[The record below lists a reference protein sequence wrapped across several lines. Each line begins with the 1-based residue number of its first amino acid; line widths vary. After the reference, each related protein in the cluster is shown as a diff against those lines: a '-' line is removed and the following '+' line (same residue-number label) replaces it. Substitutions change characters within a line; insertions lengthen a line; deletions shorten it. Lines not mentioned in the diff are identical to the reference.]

1 MRTLKLTLKRSEED
15 YDRLE
20 LTNHSLKASLDLTKR
35 EHQSEV
41 DLLVSR
47 SDYLTAKLNR
57 AEKARRRSL
66 NLEDKVG
73 ELEAK
78 MSSLEDRRTAKRR
91 LRRFRRKSLDGGET
105 GRQLDREE
113 LARWKVEECLGLL
126 GNPTELEESLREL
139 QAIVGGGDE
148 EVEAVRRSV
157 GSVVDQLQQVL
168 LSKLNSLEGDGKLEK
183 VAEKMAFERII
194 IGRIQQALE
203 GPSSRL
209 AEKEARE
216 TGHLIVALR
225 RKLQGQTP
233 ATVATPKTSAAYLT
247 KILTKYFISLGQGYR
262 ALRSV
267 TLQPQSPSLQS
278 LLEQQRKIHEM
289 YRAYYESKLTRL
301 TGHLDGLNELTSQ
314 IARRELCA
322 HQLGQALRKAART
335 YQAHFDADQSN
346 CFAFYASERAA
357 LELWSDSVAVRLR
370 HEIDNVVASLPRV
383 PSETATPPGELREF
397 ADVVAHKALID
408 ARIDV
413 LTGRFEDELT
423 RNEDGPA
430 RCWFDRQ
437 HYLEELRDEP
447 GLVGADLEAEFL
459 CMLDQSLADLG
470 GFDEVSDRLFVCQ
483 MSKF

>member
-1 MRTLKLTLKRSEED
+1 MIFLQVRTLKLTLRRSEED

-20 LTNHSLKASLDLTKR
+20 LANHSLKASLDVTKR

-47 SDYLTAKLNR
+47 LDYLTAKLNR

-78 MSSLEDRRTAKRR
+78 MSSLEDRRTVKRR

-105 GRQLDREE
+105 GRKFDRE
-113 LARWKVEECLGLL
+113 
-126 GNPTELEESLREL
+126 ELEESLREL
-139 QAIVGGGDE
+139 QVIVGGGDE
-148 EVEAVRRSV
+148 EVEVVRRSV

-168 LSKLNSLEGDGKLEK
+168 LSKLQSVEGEEGQLGR

-216 TGHLIVALR
+216 TGHLIVALEK
-225 RKLQGQTP
+225 KLQGQTP
-233 ATVATPKTSAAYLT
+233 ATLTTAKTSAAYLT
-247 KILTKYFISLGQGYR
+247 KILTKYFISLGQGYQS
-262 ALRSV
+262 LKSI
-267 TLQPQSPSLQS
+267 TLKPQSPSLQS

-289 YRAYYESKLTRL
+289 YRNYQEKKLTLL
-301 TGHLDGLNELTSQ
+301 TGHLDSLTDLTSQ
-314 IARRELCA
+314 IARGELIK
-322 HQLGQALRKAART
+322 HQLGQALLKAART
-335 YQAHFDADQSN
+335 YQAHFDSDQSN

-357 LELWSDSVAVRLR
+357 LELWSDSVAVCLR
-370 HEIDNVVASLPRV
+370 QEIDNAVASLAERV
-383 PSETATPPGELREF
+383 PRLAHDVATPTGELHEF

-413 LTGRFEDELT
+413 LTGRFKDDLT
-423 RNEDGPA
+423 QNEDGLV
-430 RCWFDRQ
+430 RSWFDRQ
-437 HYLEELRDEP
+437 RYLEELRDEP

-459 CMLDQSLADLG
+459 CMLDQSLAALG
-470 GFDEVSDRLFVCQ
+470 GFDEVSDVRILTVFSVN
-483 MSKF
+483 F